1 MSKKN
6 TTLKKDSQCPAVVT
20 PTANDHTTD
29 ETPLNEEQQ
38 AELVACEDV
47 LQCGANSAFEVGGAL
62 TKIKV
67 GKLYRT
73 KCKSFDCYCKEYWEM
88 GRVHANRQI
97 EAHKCLTT
105 LKQVP
110 NGSLCLPA
118 TESQARCIADL
129 DVKKQ
134 IEVAEKVKKVV
145 GDKPATAK
153 IFATVRQELF
163 PAPEKPPKA
172 KAASKITN
180 PKPAPSIKPIQD
192 LAMKLSVVVSGL
204 NKNQSGVLVKLLS
217 ELQEELKVWEQWAAG
232 NEAQEAT
239 E

>member
-1 MSKKN
+1 M
-6 TTLKKDSQCPAVVT
+6 
-20 PTANDHTTD
+20 
-29 ETPLNEEQQ
+29 
-38 AELVACEDV
+38 
-47 LQCGANSAFEVGGAL
+47 
-62 TKIKV
+62 
-67 GKLYRT
+67 
-73 KCKSFDCYCKEYWEM
+73 
-88 GRVHANRQI
+88 
-97 EAHKCLTT
+97 
-105 LKQVP
+105 
-110 NGSLCLPA
+110 
-118 TESQARCIADL
+118 
-129 DVKKQ
+129 
-134 IEVAEKVKKVV
+134 V